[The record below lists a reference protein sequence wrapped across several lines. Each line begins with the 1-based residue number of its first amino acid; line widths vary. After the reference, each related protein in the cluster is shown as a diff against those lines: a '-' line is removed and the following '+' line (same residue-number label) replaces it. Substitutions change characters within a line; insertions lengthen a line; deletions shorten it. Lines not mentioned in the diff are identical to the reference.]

1 MEKILNAMIEGITS
15 GNAFVIAVI
24 IAIAIIFNI
33 EKIFSFLD
41 SRKKVK
47 IKLIEE
53 SINNPHVSG
62 NTKLY
67 LEGLIEAEYFKS
79 ITGIALEKKIREALI
94 QAHQKT
100 NGELM
105 FKHYKRAIPYLS
117 YKDSVLSVR
126 ISLFSMTSFIYNS
139 IFGLL
144 NVVVGFIF
152 FLLPSFSSEITAINA
167 SYDIYGIAIFMV
179 IVGVAMLLQCI
190 PVISAKFVQR
200 ALERI
205 HKNPTQPTDSAST
218 D

>member
-1 MEKILNAMIEGITS
+1 MIQGITS
-15 GNAFVIAVI
+15 GNSFVIAVI
-24 IAIAIIFNI
+24 IAVAIIFNI

-41 SRKKVK
+41 ARKKVK

-53 SINNPHVSG
+53 SINNPHVRG

-79 ITGIALEKKIREALI
+79 ITGITLEKEIREALI
-94 QAHQKT
+94 QAHQEA

-105 FKHYKRAIPYLS
+105 FKHFKRAIPYLS
-117 YKDSVLSVR
+117 YKDAVLSVR
-126 ISLFSMTSFIYNS
+126 INLFSMAGFIYNS

-152 FLLPSFSSEITAINA
+152 FMLPSFSSEITATKA
-167 SYDIYGIAIFMV
+167 LYIYGIAVFMV
-179 IVGVAMLLQCI
+179 IFGISMLIQCL
-190 PVISAKFVQR
+190 PVISAKLVQR

-205 HKNPTQPTDSAST
+205 HKDPMQPADNTPTD
-218 D
+218 